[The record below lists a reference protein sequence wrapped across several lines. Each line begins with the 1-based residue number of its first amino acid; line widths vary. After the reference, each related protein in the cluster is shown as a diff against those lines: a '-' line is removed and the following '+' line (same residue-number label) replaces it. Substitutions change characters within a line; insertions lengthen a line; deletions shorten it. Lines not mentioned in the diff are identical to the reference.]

1 MRKREQPKIDIFVR
15 QFNPIYRKVVGE
27 YWGTL
32 NGFSC
37 KDALWWVKR
46 DVVGPAGIVARRGE
60 KVFARFRKPKKKNF
74 RDRRLEDV

>member
-27 YWGTL
+27 YWGTV

-37 KDALWWVKR
+37 KSAALCVKR
-46 DVVGPAGIVARRGE
+46 DVVGPAGIVARTGE
-60 KVFARFRKPKKKNF
+60 EVFTHFRKPKKKNL
-74 RDRRLEDV
+74 RDRRLGAT